1 MWRDGQ
7 IKQNQFNMIFVGE
20 AEEAQRVLPNED
32 LLDQEADNE
41 LEVDE
46 VAYREVEAPEEIQ
59 WSELATY
66 FGF

>member
-1 MWRDGQ
+1 
-7 IKQNQFNMIFVGE
+7 MIFVGE

-59 WSELATY
+59 
-66 FGF
+66 